1 MEALLTYS
9 EFGMTLKLNALREGY
24 RKSNGPG
31 KIAGLDAL
39 SFRNY
44 SPDGD
49 SPTANRF
56 YELNN
61 GGWVYRST
69 SPREVNGGV
78 SFSEPTL
85 NDDGYFYYIY
95 NEDTKR
101 WHELLLPA
109 AGVSSTSDP
118 YLVQAF
124 WKGMK
129 GVARYAL
136 PLEDAIILVDGKD
149 FDGNE
154 ASEAEAG
161 VLLIAGFVPGGKI
174 LKPVLRVVK
183 GAKVWKIFTRQG
195 GRTYITDLFKLAPLF
210 KTEANKSFF
219 WSGKTNGIGGVNLAM
234 EIASSKGGTTLEGLI
249 DAKNIDL
256 PNWDLSNP
264 QSVEAWKEVSRLY
277 AEQAS
282 GEVRAIIGKDLRPDS
297 LWETIELPALK
308 NNRKV
313 VKIITIDPQT
323 LKEKIIFNR

>member
-1 MEALLTYS
+1 
-9 EFGMTLKLNALREGY
+9 LNALREGY
-24 RKSNGPG
+24 RKNNGAG
-31 KIAGLDAL
+31 RLAGLEAL
-39 SFRNY
+39 SYKNH
-44 SPDGD
+44 SPDRSG
-49 SPTANRF
+49 PAANRF

-61 GGWVYRST
+61 GGWVYRSN

-85 NDDGYFYYIY
+85 NDDGYFYYIF

-109 AGVSSTSDP
+109 AGVSTTSDP

-136 PLEDAIILVDGKD
+136 PLEDAIILIDGKD
-149 FDGNE
+149 FDGNQ

-183 GAKVWKIFTRQG
+183 GAKVWRIFTRQG

-210 KTEANKSFF
+210 KTGANRSFF
-219 WSGKTNGIGGVNLAM
+219 WSGKTNGIGGVNRAM

-249 DAKNIDL
+249 KSTNIDI
-256 PNWDLSNP
+256 PKWDLSNP

-297 LWETIELPALK
+297 LWEIIELPDLK
-308 NNRKV
+308 KNKQV
-313 VKIITIDPQT
+313 TKKINIYTITI
-323 LKEKIIFNR
+323 K